1 MTRARDFA
9 DVISGNFDLPA
20 GALDNTPSTAV
31 NDNLVIN
38 GACQVAQRGNV
49 SVGAGSTKYTAVD
62 RFELQHQLLDQGA
75 VITSQSTDSPD
86 DFAHSLKIDILT
98 AETNLAN
105 TEYARINYLIEGQDL
120 QQLNYGSSSAKSL
133 TISFYVKSNQTGTF
147 AFEVVNNDYG
157 RARSSPYTISAAD
170 TWEQKTLTI
179 PGDTNTGDPIS
190 NDADQGLRFSWY
202 LTAGSSLI
210 TSDNTSAWA
219 APSTSNTAYNHGV
232 NLYGSTS
239 NEFFITGV
247 KIEVGTSATAF
258 IHEPFDTVLKKC
270 QRYFQR
276 VEGTIFPC
284 SKVNGA
290 SSGSITTT
298 NILLPIFNGVMR
310 AEPTITGANMTLR
323 SEAGGTTAT
332 PTDVVSS
339 AHEQSLATATHNSAD
354 TTGVTQFRSDYFNI
368 DAEI

>member
-20 GALDNTPSTAV
+20 GALDNTPSV
-31 NDNLVIN
+31 NDSLVIN

-49 SVGAGSTKYTAVD
+49 SLAASSTKYTAVD
-62 RFELQHQLLDQGA
+62 RFELQQQLLDQGA
-75 VITSQSTDSPD
+75 VTTSQSTDSPD
-86 DFAHSLKIDILT
+86 DFAHSLKVDVTT
-98 AETNLAN
+98 AESNVST
-105 TEYARINYLIEGQDL
+105 TEFSRINYFIEGQDL
-120 QQLNYGSSSAKSL
+120 QQLNYGTSSAKSL
-133 TISFYVKSNQTGTF
+133 TISFYVKSNQTGNF
-147 AFEVVNNDYG
+147 AFQVVNNDFG
-157 RARSSPYTISAAD
+157 RARSAPYTINAAN

-202 LTAGSSLI
+202 LTAGSSL
-210 TSDNTSAWA
+210 TSSDNTSAWA
-219 APSTSNTAYNHGV
+219 APTNSNTAYNHTA
-232 NLYGSTS
+232 NIYSSTS

-258 IHEPFDTVLKKC
+258 VHEPFETVLKKC

-284 SKVNGA
+284 RQVNSTTGA
-290 SSGSITTT
+290 AVTSCTIH
-298 NILLPIFNGVMR
+298 LPIFNGVMR
-310 AEPTITGANMTLR
+310 AEPTLTGANITLR
-323 SEAGGTTAT
+323 SESGGTTAT
-332 PTDVVSS
+332 VTSLVSS
-339 AHEQSLATATHNSAD
+339 AHEQSLVTANFGSAD
-354 TTGVTQFRSDYFNI
+354 VTNITQLRSDYIEI